1 VSVSFP
7 WNDPGSSF
15 SDFLAAYRQ
24 QFPSGHG
31 IIPLPAAQP
40 SPLPP
45 GTDHATWLPLP
56 RGTTVLALCYGDGAM
71 VAGDRMATEG
81 YQVADRRIEKVF
93 RADDYSAIAIAGTAG
108 PCIELARLF
117 QVELEHYEKLEGA
130 QLSMEGKANKLAQ
143 MVRANLPLAMQ
154 GLIVLPLFA
163 GFDPKVARGRIFK
176 YDVAGGRY
184 EEADYH
190 ATGSGGKDARTT
202 MKKLYRP
209 GLSKA
214 DALGVVLEALYDAA
228 EEDVATAGPDLIR
241 NIFPTVKVID
251 RTGLTDV
258 DEGQIRPLMTRLID
272 HRRRG

>member
-1 VSVSFP
+1 VTFP

-24 QFPSGHG
+24 QFPSGPG
-31 IIPLPAAQP
+31 SLPLPVAHQLPA
-40 SPLPP
+40 SPADP
-45 GTDHATWLPLP
+45 GHATWLPLP
-56 RGTTVLALCYGDGAM
+56 CGTTVLALCYGDGAM

-93 RADDYSAIAIAGTAG
+93 RADDSSAIAIAGTAG

-163 GFDPKVARGRIFK
+163 GFDFKLQRGRIFK

-209 GLSKA
+209 GLSKT
-214 DALGVVLEALYDAA
+214 DALAVVIEALYDAA
-228 EEDVATAGPDLIR
+228 EEDVATAGPDLTR

-251 RTGLTDV
+251 RSGLTEVGDS
-258 DEGQIRPLMTRLID
+258 QIRPLMTRLIEQ
-272 HRRRG
+272 RQRG